1 MSNFYPCSSSTITLR
16 NKWKHWFSQAN
27 CSSLQDFS
35 YFLCFVPFYFPRL
48 YRVDCI
54 VFFLLQHVLIYYKD
68 KLIFLIIHPFCRI
81 LIFFNPKKS
90 LNCHHSAYKKPYT
103 QYVCS
108 GITIE
113 SIPCSFYPV
122 LAQSALLHT
131 LTTSCLSSSAS
142 VNPFS
147 PSSSSLDLFCSF
159 SVTGLNDGSSC
170 PRGKLN
176 NLSANSYNERSVSI

>member
-1 MSNFYPCSSSTITLR
+1 M
-16 NKWKHWFSQAN
+16 
-27 CSSLQDFS
+27 
-35 YFLCFVPFYFPRL
+35 
-48 YRVDCI
+48 
-54 VFFLLQHVLIYYKD
+54 LIYYKD

-103 QYVCS
+103 QYVRS

-113 SIPCSFYPV
+113 FISCSFCPV
-122 LAQSALLHT
+122 LAQSAFLHT

-176 NLSANSYNERSVSI
+176 NLSANSYNERSVSIILGKILRRNPLQLMKYRGAGKMPLFYTLQEQIMLSS